1 MVPMAKTIRKLVI
14 VFTFHYLYALLG
26 KLETFPK
33 AILKVTPET
42 IIGKQLQ
49 CHKKQ
54 LEYKHNAQENNL
66 LNCII

>member
-49 CHKKQ
+49 CHKK
-54 LEYKHNAQENNL
+54 
-66 LNCII
+66 